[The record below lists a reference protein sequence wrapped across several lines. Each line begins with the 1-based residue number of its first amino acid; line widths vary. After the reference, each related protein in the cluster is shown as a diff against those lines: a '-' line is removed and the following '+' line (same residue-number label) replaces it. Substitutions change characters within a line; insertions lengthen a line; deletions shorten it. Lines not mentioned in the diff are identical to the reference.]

1 MHIFYLVDESFM
13 ILRYN
18 KITKNIGGIIMSR
31 SIIIVF
37 IFLLVI
43 TAIFAYFNYNRL
55 HQMQSDLLKREALLE
70 HSEQLAKRQE
80 ESLSQLEEKMKEI
93 SEKKDISSEE
103 KEVELQGQLDKYQQ
117 ELLEFRLKVDEL
129 IQERKSDTEGIVL
142 LSEEKAKLETLLADK
157 EDLWIVKEEE
167 SRRIIASLQ
176 KEIEKYESES
186 KLISDKLLNIE
197 KYLESEQLKRKEL
210 EQGLVQFEGS
220 VHLLQEQLA
229 LRSDDEKYVQQIS
242 QLQFNK
248 EQLEQDIAKKNS
260 DLLLFQQ
267 EYKEIAERLTLYQE
281 QIEEL
286 KKELVNAKE
295 KVDVLRNEQLI
306 KMQKEKEVLEKTLAD
321 KQEIWDKQNKE
332 NRQLVSYLQERL
344 EDYKKEV
351 ELVRI
356 DSSLFREE
364 IAAQIELQQQ
374 SLKHIREREDQIS
387 LLASQI
393 EQYTEKI
400 ENYERTIAEIRARL
414 KKQED
419 ISFQDQQN
427 LMDTIRTLVEER
439 DESQTGINQLYA
451 QISSL
456 EAEIVELVHKIGL
469 LEEKDRSKYY
479 EVKSGD
485 NLWNIAR
492 SKYKEGIAWVKIFS
506 ANQDQIANPDLIY
519 PYQKFALPD

>member
-1 MHIFYLVDESFM
+1 
-13 ILRYN
+13 
-18 KITKNIGGIIMSR
+18 MSR

-37 IFLLVI
+37 VFLLII

-70 HSEQLAKRQE
+70 NTEQLLKRQE
-80 ESLSQLEEKMKEI
+80 ESLSQLEEKMKEV

-103 KEVELQGQLDKYQQ
+103 KEVEFQGQLDKYQE
-117 ELLEFRLKVDEL
+117 ELLGFRLKVDEL
-129 IQERKSDTEGIVL
+129 MQQRKSDTEGIVL
-142 LSEEKAKLETLLADK
+142 LSEEKAKLETLLANK
-157 EDLWIVKEEE
+157 EDLWQAKEEE

-176 KEIEKYESES
+176 KEIQKYESES

-210 EQGLVQFEGS
+210 EQDLVQFEGS

-229 LRSDDEKYVQQIS
+229 LKPDDEKYVQQIS

-248 EQLEQDIAKKNS
+248 KQLEQDIAKKNS

-267 EYKEIAERLTLYQE
+267 EYKEIAERLTSYQE

-295 KVDVLRNEQLI
+295 KDEALWTEQLVKI
-306 KMQKEKEVLEKTLAD
+306 QKEKEVLEKVLAD

-332 NRQLVSYLQERL
+332 NRQLVSYLKERL
-344 EDYKKEV
+344 EDFKEEV

-364 IAAQIELQQQ
+364 IAEQIELQQKNLP
-374 SLKHIREREDQIS
+374 SIGEKEDQI
-387 LLASQI
+387 LILISQI
-393 EQYTEKI
+393 EQYYEKI

-414 KKQED
+414 QKQED
-419 ISFQDQQN
+419 ISFQEQQS

-439 DESQTGINQLYA
+439 DESQTSISQLYA

-456 EAEIVELVHKIGL
+456 EVEIAALEHKIGL

-519 PYQKFALPD
+519 PYQEFVLPD